1 MMSVKRIL
9 WQAGTNVNERKAWA
23 VESIVVG
30 EKEARFFVN
39 LGLFQSN
46 HLPST
51 ADGSFRANFQEK

>member
-1 MMSVKRIL
+1 MSTR
-9 WQAGTNVNERKAWA
+9 EKAWA
-23 VESIVVG
+23 VGSIVVG